1 MGSVQDNMVLFAHCD
16 PAYPRAWRNE
26 PMRSHLINVSNLGCT
41 VIIVVGRDHYV
52 MTKGRPTVKMTEEQA
67 LELSKSKY
75 IKQGSDGKLHIGLL
89 DSTVASTDS
98 RLVPRPVPRADYDY
112 DNKR

>member
-1 MGSVQDNMVLFAHCD
+1 
-16 PAYPRAWRNE
+16 
-26 PMRSHLINVSNLGCT
+26 MRSHLINVSNLGCT

-67 LELSKSKY
+67 LELSKNKF
-75 IKQGSDGKLHIGLL
+75 IKQGSDGQLHIGLL

>member
-1 MGSVQDNMVLFAHCD
+1 
-16 PAYPRAWRNE
+16 
-26 PMRSHLINVSNLGCT
+26 
-41 VIIVVGRDHYV
+41 
-52 MTKGRPTVKMTEEQA
+52 MTEEQA
-67 LELSKSKY
+67 LELSKNKF
-75 IKQGSDGKLHIGLL
+75 IKQGSDGQLHIGLL